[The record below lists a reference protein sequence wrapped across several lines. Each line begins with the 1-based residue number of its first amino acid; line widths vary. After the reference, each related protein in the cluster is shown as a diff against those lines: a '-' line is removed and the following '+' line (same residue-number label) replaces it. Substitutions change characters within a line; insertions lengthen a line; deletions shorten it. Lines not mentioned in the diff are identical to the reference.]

1 MNNPD
6 NIIKTWLQAVNSGNI
21 SSLLNLYNDKAIL
34 IPTFSNRILNTPEKI
49 CDYFEKLGN
58 RKDLTVSL
66 HKKTVNTQQ
75 INESTF
81 TVSGIY
87 LWQFAVEEELLS
99 FEARFSYVLD
109 INSER
114 PIIHHHSSQIPRML

>member
-1 MNNPD
+1 MNKPE
-6 NIIKTWLQAVNSGNI
+6 NIIKTWLQAVNNKDI
-21 SSLLNLYNDKAIL
+21 ATLLNLYSEKAVL
-34 IPTFSNRILNTPEKI
+34 IPTFSNRILNTSEKI

-81 TVSGIY
+81 AISGIY

-99 FEARFSYVLD
+99 FEARFSYVMD
-109 INSER
+109 IHSER